1 MDLPCKYPRFTRFI
15 TSLAVKLATS
25 STACGGKAKVE
36 RDKKEKVKQAA
47 EKAALFKEKYQEK
60 FTMQKTHSQNIK
72 LLHTIMNANVYICYS
87 YIKCHY

>member
-25 STACGGKAKVE
+25 STACGEKAKVE

-47 EKAALFKEKYQEK
+47 EKAALFQEKDQEK
-60 FTMQKTHSQNIK
+60 FTMQKTHSQNIMNIY
-72 LLHTIMNANVYICYS
+72 TIMNLY
-87 YIKCHY
+87 